1 MKDTQT
7 VTAIILIAGNSTRFG
22 KNRNKNFEII
32 EGKNVLTYSLNAFDN
47 NKYIDNIIIACKS
60 AEIEKV
66 KEILTKEKISKKVD
80 IIIGGNTRK
89 QSVCNCL
96 KSTKSDIVIIHDGA
110 RPLIKQEYIN
120 KCIENIN
127 EFKGVTIG
135 VKSKDTIKIT
145 DENNTVI
152 ETTSRNNTWI
162 IQTPQCFKRK
172 ILLEL
177 HKKYNNEDVTDDC
190 ILLER
195 NNNKVKVIEG
205 DYTNIKITTY
215 EDLNIVKE
223 YLKSVKNNIYLI

>member
-1 MKDTQT
+1 M
-7 VTAIILIAGNSTRFG
+7 
-22 KNRNKNFEII
+22 
-32 EGKNVLTYSLNAFDN
+32 
-47 NKYIDNIIIACKS
+47 
-60 AEIEKV
+60 
-66 KEILTKEKISKKVD
+66 
-80 IIIGGNTRK
+80 
-89 QSVCNCL
+89 
-96 KSTKSDIVIIHDGA
+96 
-110 RPLIKQEYIN
+110 
-120 KCIENIN
+120 
-127 EFKGVTIG
+127 TIG

-177 HKKYNNEDVTDDC
+177 HKKYNNEDITDDC

-223 YLKSVKNNIYLI
+223 YLNSVKK